1 METLKMV
8 DPCILESFE
17 RYETEFYHTLM
28 DNIHESYYL
37 IDGFD
42 YEGVMDEISQMFYV
56 DLTEYYFNA
65 KRAC

>member
-1 METLKMV
+1 
-8 DPCILESFE
+8 
-17 RYETEFYHTLM
+17 M